1 MEQGES
7 VEGKGMPTIRRRHS
21 RRLIIGLLMLL
32 PLIPAGRNGHGDGG
46 APGDFAVDGYPCA
59 ETLAGV
65 LDDGQEVSNLA
76 QFTRKLPANYP
87 QTTANNLQTT
97 CKQPDSTR
105 KLPLHMHL
113 RTTKT
118 PPNPLKKPLP
128 EPLFTRFQ
136 PAFQPLLSRF

>member
-1 MEQGES
+1 
-7 VEGKGMPTIRRRHS
+7 
-21 RRLIIGLLMLL
+21 MLL

-76 QFTRKLPANYP
+76 QFTRKQPANNP
-87 QTTANNLQTT
+87 QTTR
-97 CKQPDSTR
+97 KQPDNTR
-105 KLPLHMHL
+105 KLPLYMHL

-118 PPNPLKKPLP
+118 PSKNHSRNHFSPAFNPL
-128 EPLFTRFQ
+128 FNRF
-136 PAFQPLLSRF
+136 